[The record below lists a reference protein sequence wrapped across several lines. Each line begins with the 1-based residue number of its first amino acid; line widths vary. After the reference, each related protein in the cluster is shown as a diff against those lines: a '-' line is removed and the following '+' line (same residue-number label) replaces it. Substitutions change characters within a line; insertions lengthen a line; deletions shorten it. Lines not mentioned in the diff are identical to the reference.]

1 MADPQSLPA
10 GGAPK
15 AERIREL
22 NDAFRT
28 ADVPVDWVITRGVA
42 SLGPEFVGQAVRAVR
57 AFDAF
62 SADNDPHGEHDFGAF
77 EVVGEQL
84 LWKID
89 YYDQAHE
96 FGSEDPADAS
106 LTRRVLT
113 VMLAQEY

>member
-1 MADPQSLPA
+1 MAAPKPLPA
-10 GGAPK
+10 SGAPK

-28 ADVPVDWVITRGVA
+28 AGGPVDWVITRGVA
-42 SLGPEFVGQAVRAVR
+42 SLGPEFVGEAVRAVR
-57 AFDAF
+57 AFDDF

-77 EVVGEQL
+77 AVAGERL

-89 YYDQAHE
+89 YYDQALE

-113 VMLAQEY
+113 VMLAAEY

>member
-1 MADPQSLPA
+1 MTNPQSLPA

-28 ADVPVDWVITRGVA
+28 TGVPADWVLTRGVA

-57 AFDAF
+57 AFDDF
-62 SADNDPHGEHDFGAF
+62 TADNDPHGEHDFGAF
-77 EVVGEQL
+77 AVAGESL
-84 LWKID
+84 FWKID
-89 YYDQAHE
+89 YYDQALE
-96 FGSEDPADAS
+96 SGAEDPADAS

-113 VMLAQEY
+113 VMLAAEY